1 MLSATNGVTTGGQ
14 VGGDRP
20 TGIALLALLY
30 AVSGALCVIG
40 ALNPMSPDTPV
51 GLAWALALVG
61 LVGGALLWWRRARLG
76 DRSVHA
82 AVGLMST
89 LVAVLAWRS
98 VTAVGI
104 VGLGP
109 CMVAVGLFCAHYLGS
124 RAARLHVAYL
134 VAAVT
139 AGAVAAT
146 PSGFAVPWL
155 TMMVTVVAVA
165 EAQVRIAG
173 QLHRAAGTDPLTGL
187 ANRRA
192 WESDAAR
199 SLAHAQRTGE
209 PLTVAVIDLDGFK
222 DVSDQEGHGAGDAL
236 LQSLARAWS
245 SELRM
250 ADLLGRQ
257 GGDEFVLCLPNT
269 DAAHAG
275 ELLTRLRSSHPASWS
290 AGTATARPGDAL
302 PDLVLRADAELY
314 RNKRRRRSRRIA

>member
-1 MLSATNGVTTGGQ
+1 VDGNRATGV
-14 VGGDRP
+14 
-20 TGIALLALLY
+20 ALLALLY
-30 AVSGALCVIG
+30 AVSGALCVVG

-51 GLAWALALVG
+51 RLTWGLAVVG
-61 LVGGALLWWRRARLG
+61 LAGGALLWWRRARLG
-76 DRSVHA
+76 DRSLHA
-82 AVGLMST
+82 AVMLVST
-89 LVAVLAWRS
+89 LVSVLAWRS
-98 VTAVGI
+98 ATAVGV

-109 CMVAVGLFCAHYLGS
+109 CMVAVGLFCAHYLAP

-134 VAAVT
+134 VAATT
-139 AGAVAAT
+139 AGAVAAA

-155 TMMVTVVAVA
+155 TMTVTVVAVA

-192 WESDAAR
+192 WEADAAR

-222 DVSDQEGHGAGDAL
+222 AVNDQQGHGAGDAL
-236 LQSLARAWS
+236 LQALARAWS

-250 ADLLGRQ
+250 ADLLGRL

-269 DAAHAG
+269 DTPHARD
-275 ELLTRLRSSHPASWS
+275 LLTRLRASHAASWS
-290 AGTATARPGDAL
+290 AGTATAQPGDTL
-302 PDLVLRADAELY
+302 TDLVLRADTELY
-314 RNKRRRRSRRIA
+314 RDKRRSRRAA

>member
-1 MLSATNGVTTGGQ
+1 MD
-14 VGGDRP
+14 GDRP
-20 TGIALLALLY
+20 TGVALLALLY
-30 AVSGALCVIG
+30 AVSGALCVVG
-40 ALNPMSPDTPV
+40 ALHPMSPDTPV
-51 GLAWALALVG
+51 GLTWVLAAVG
-61 LVGGALLWWRRARLG
+61 LAGSALLWWRRARLG
-76 DRSVHA
+76 AGSVHA
-82 AVGLMST
+82 AVGLVSA

-109 CMVAVGLFCAHYLGS
+109 CMVAVGLFCAHYLS
-124 RAARLHVAYL
+124 ARAARLHVAAL
-134 VAAVT
+134 VAAAT
-139 AGAVAAT
+139 AGAVAAA

-155 TMMVTVVAVA
+155 TMMVTVVVVA

-192 WESDAAR
+192 WEADAAR

-222 DVSDQEGHGAGDAL
+222 AVNDEEGHGAGDAL
-236 LQSLARAWS
+236 LQALAGSWS

-269 DAAHAG
+269 DAGHAA
-275 ELLTRLRSSHPASWS
+275 ELLARLRASHPASWS
-290 AGTATARPGDAL
+290 AGTATARPGDRL
-302 PDLVLRADAELY
+302 SDLVVRADAELY
-314 RNKRRRRSRRIA
+314 RNKRRSRRTA

>member
-1 MLSATNGVTTGGQ
+1 M
-14 VGGDRP
+14 GGDRP

-30 AVSGALCVIG
+30 AVSGALCVVG

-51 GLAWALALVG
+51 GLAWVLAGVG
-61 LVGGALLWWRRARLG
+61 LLGGALLWWRRAGLG
-76 DRSVHA
+76 ARSVHA

-89 LVAVLAWRS
+89 LVAVLAWQS
-98 VTAVGI
+98 ATAVGI

-109 CMVAVGLFCAHYLGS
+109 CMVAVGLFCAHYLGA
-124 RAARLHVAYL
+124 RAARLHVGYL
-134 VAAVT
+134 VAATT
-139 AGAVAAT
+139 AGAAAAV
-146 PSGFAVPWL
+146 PAGFAVPWL
-155 TMMVTVVAVA
+155 TMVVTVGTVA
-165 EAQVRIAG
+165 EAQVRIAA

-192 WESDAAR
+192 WEADATR

-222 DVSDQEGHGAGDAL
+222 AVNDHQGHGAGDAL

-269 DAAHAG
+269 DTSHAG
-275 ELLTRLRSSHPASWS
+275 ELLTRLRASHTASWS
-290 AGTATARPGDAL
+290 AGTATARPGDTL
-302 PDLVLRADAELY
+302 PDLVVRADAELY
-314 RNKRRRRSRRIA
+314 RNKRHRRARRSA

>member
-1 MLSATNGVTTGGQ
+1 MD
-14 VGGDRP
+14 GDRP
-20 TGIALLALLY
+20 TGVALLALLY
-30 AVSGALCVIG
+30 AVSGALCVVG
-40 ALNPMSPDTPV
+40 ALHPMSPDTPV
-51 GLAWALALVG
+51 GLTWVLAAVG

-76 DRSVHA
+76 AGWVHA
-82 AVGLMST
+82 AVGLVSA

-109 CMVAVGLFCAHYLGS
+109 CMVAVGLFCAHYLS
-124 RAARLHVAYL
+124 ARAARLHVAAL
-134 VAAVT
+134 VAATT
-139 AGAVAAT
+139 AGAVAAA

-155 TMMVTVVAVA
+155 TMVVTVVVVA

-173 QLHRAAGTDPLTGL
+173 QLRRAAGTDPLTGL

-192 WESDAAR
+192 WEADAAR

-222 DVSDQEGHGAGDAL
+222 AVNDEEGHGAGDAL
-236 LQSLARAWS
+236 LQALARSWS
-245 SELRM
+245 TELRM

-269 DAAHAG
+269 DAGDAG
-275 ELLTRLRSSHPASWS
+275 ELLTRLRASHPASWS
-290 AGTATARPGDAL
+290 AGTATARPGDGL
-302 PDLVLRADAELY
+302 SDLVARADVELY
-314 RNKRRRRSRRIA
+314 RDKRRNRRAA